1 MLADDLLAELASAV
15 RKAGG
20 LVTVIT
26 DPAEPPPLP
35 ADVVVASTGAS
46 SAFHETALDGLLRRA
61 GRTDL
66 LLAGWGL
73 EGPVHSTMRE
83 ANDRGYECLLV
94 PDACTSLDAALVEP
108 ACSMVR
114 HSGGI
119 FGAFAPARAVLA
131 ALVGPAS
138 GPAPTPVVSPSLEA
152 GVSGAS
158 QRSTP

>member
-1 MLADDLLAELASAV
+1 MRTVSSATPYTWPWHGEPDPGRLALVALQRTRWRLPGPEAMLADDLLAELASAV

-73 EGPVHSTMRE
+73 EGPVHSTM
-83 ANDRGYECLLV
+83 
-94 PDACTSLDAALVEP
+94 
-108 ACSMVR
+108 
-114 HSGGI
+114 
-119 FGAFAPARAVLA
+119 
-131 ALVGPAS
+131 
-138 GPAPTPVVSPSLEA
+138 
-152 GVSGAS
+152 
-158 QRSTP
+158 